1 LIPLHSYLFRKIT
14 IIGVGLMGGSLGKA
28 IKKHKLAKEVVGL
41 SQRHTSL
48 ITALKSEAIDHAYHD
63 VKKAVHDAD
72 LVVLATPVCVIN
84 GMLSMIGPHL
94 KRGAIVTDVGST
106 KVSIVNAAQEHLPS
120 PAHFVGSHPLAGS
133 EKKGVYY
140 ASADLYQDTVCLMTP
155 TEKTNHAARE
165 KVKQLWTR
173 IGCQVKT
180 LTPEEH
186 DKILAYVSHLPHALA
201 FGLVHTIPVDFL
213 PFGAAGLRD
222 MTRIAAS
229 SAQMWH
235 DIFME
240 NRKNVLQVIDE
251 MVKSLGEVRK
261 AIAAQ
266 DDKFLLDFL
275 KKVKHKK
282 DESSGQAS
290 ESEENPDDKSTSDHH
305 H

>member
-1 LIPLHSYLFRKIT
+1 LISLQSYLFRKIT
-14 IIGVGLMGGSLGKA
+14 IIGVGMMGGSLGKA

-48 ITALKSEAIDHAYHD
+48 IAALKNEAIDHAYHD
-63 VKKAVHDAD
+63 VKKAVQDAD
-72 LVVLATPVCVIN
+72 LVVLATPVCIIT

-106 KVSIVNAAQEHLPS
+106 KVSIVNAAQEHLPNHS
-120 PAHFVGSHPLAGS
+120 HFVGSHPLAGS

-140 ASADLYQDTVCLMTP
+140 ANADLYQDAVCLMTP
-155 TEKTNHAARE
+155 TEKTNHSARE
-165 KVKQLWTR
+165 KVKQFWTK
-173 IGCQVKT
+173 IGCQVK
-180 LTPEEH
+180 LLSPEEH

-201 FGLVHTIPVDFL
+201 FSLIHTIPTDFL
-213 PFGAAGLRD
+213 LFGAAGLRD
-222 MTRIAAS
+222 TTRIAAS
-229 SAQMWH
+229 SPQMWQ

-240 NRKNVLQVIDE
+240 NRKNVLQAIDE

-282 DESSGQAS
+282 DESTGNAP
-290 ESEENPDDKSTSDHH
+290 EPEENSDDKSDHDHH